1 MPRPSMQPGP
11 HRLNSNAAAD
21 RKRDA
26 TLSDTFRAQ
35 RLAQPRAERSHPA
48 ERTSAITFED
58 SGAPRKDRDATE
70 QMELRST
77 STTTSRRDDRCEHE
91 DGIRSGVTSLS

>member
-1 MPRPSMQPGP
+1 MLRPSMQPGP

-26 TLSDTFRAQ
+26 TLSDIFWAR
-35 RLAQPRAERSHPA
+35 RLAKQRAERSHPA
-48 ERTSAITFED
+48 ERTSATTFED
-58 SGAPRKDRDATE
+58 SGATRENRDATE

-77 STTTSRRDDRCEHE
+77 STATSRRDVTAGLN
-91 DGIRSGVTSLS
+91 DGIRSDIVL